1 MEKKVVLYSMDGW
14 PACTTIKQFF
24 ADNQV
29 DYELKDVRKDNQAR
43 TELVKVY
50 KRRSV
55 PVTIIGEEV
64 IEGFIEPVLKKALGL

>member
-1 MEKKVVLYSMDGW
+1 M
-14 PACTTIKQFF
+14 
-24 ADNQV
+24 
-29 DYELKDVRKDNQAR
+29 KDVRKDNQAR

-55 PVTIIGEEV
+55 PVTIIGDEV